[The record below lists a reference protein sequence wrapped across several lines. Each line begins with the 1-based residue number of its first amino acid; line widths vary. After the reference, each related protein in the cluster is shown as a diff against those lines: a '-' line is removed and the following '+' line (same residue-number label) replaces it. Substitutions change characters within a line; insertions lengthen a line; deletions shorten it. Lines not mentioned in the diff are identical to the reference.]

1 MAENNSMDIVRE
13 LMFSIAE
20 TSEWEQIER
29 TDPMICESERRFE
42 EIKQRIMGQLA
53 CEEEND
59 LFDGM
64 QSVLRAYVN
73 AAILYG
79 MKVSDAFREAVA
91 RPAAF
96 SQYDLD
102 CCIAIERRVQQGK
115 NTAEA
120 S

>member
-1 MAENNSMDIVRE
+1 MAEKNQMGIVRE
-13 LMFSIAE
+13 LMFSIVE

-42 EIKQRIMGQLA
+42 EIKQRIIGQLSIDD
-53 CEEEND
+53 END
-59 LFDGM
+59 LFNGM
-64 QSVLRAYVN
+64 QGVVRAYVN

-79 MKVSDAFREAVA
+79 MKVSDALREAVA
-91 RPAAF
+91 RPATF

-102 CCIAIERRVQQGK
+102 RCNAIEHRAQQDE
-115 NTAEA
+115 NTAAA